1 MRSLLLW
8 GALIALVAFLV
19 GFWNFAETVRQD
31 VEEPAPAQA
40 IVALTGG
47 SLERLTTGVRL
58 LEEHKGERL
67 LISGVNRIVTDA
79 ELLDALDAD
88 ASLGACCIDV
98 GRSAEDTLGNAS
110 ETAAWA
116 REHRY
121 TNIILVT
128 DDYHMPRSRAE
139 LEAALPEAVISSVNW
154 AEVVQKSIAAGVN
167 VDGLR
172 EDLEA
177 LGLRIL
183 PFTAEEAEIAAQLWQ
198 QTRSVGLSLGDRAC
212 LSVAIRLETVVL
224 TADQIWTTLSL
235 PIAVHSIR

>member
-1 MRSLLLW
+1 MRGVFLW
-8 GALIALVAFLV
+8 AVIVFVVAFIA
-19 GFWNFAETVRQD
+19 GFWSFALNVR
-31 VEEPAPAQA
+31 EEAQTPPQADA

-67 LISGVNRIVTDA
+67 LISGVNRVVTDE
-79 ELLDALDAD
+79 ELLDNALGVDPELAR
-88 ASLGACCIDV
+88 CCIDL

-139 LEAALPEAVISSVNW
+139 LQLALPEAEIHPYPVRTRWTDPKVWRSDLGAATRLGAEYVKYLVIR
-154 AEVVQKSIAAGVN
+154 G
-167 VDGLR
+167 R
-172 EDLEA
+172 EA
-177 LGLRIL
+177 LIGLGSND
-183 PFTAEEAEIAAQLWQ
+183 AEPQPDDA
-198 QTRSVGLSLGDRAC
+198 
-212 LSVAIRLETVVL
+212 
-224 TADQIWTTLSL
+224 
-235 PIAVHSIR
+235 